1 MLKAKNGK
9 YYIEYQG
16 KNIRIYEETII
27 KLNLLTS
34 KDIDKEKIIAVN
46 QYYDY
51 LNKALNYLEALRSKK
66 DVAIYLNKKGASSKD
81 IASIIK
87 YLESINLLNDE
98 VYAKAFIND
107 QKNIN
112 GDGPY
117 KIKYKLLNKG
127 IDEALIDKLLL
138 SYEDDEEMIKI
149 NNLINKY
156 KKANRNKS
164 SYLLK
169 KSIEVKLFNKGFSKE
184 LISSAL
190 NNFTYD
196 DTLIKEAETAKIRRK
211 LKSKDNINIDEEVKK
226 KLYQKGFKD

>member
-9 YYIEYQG
+9 YYIEYEG
-16 KNIRIYEETII
+16 KNVRIYDETII
-27 KLNLLTS
+27 KLNLLTN
-34 KDIDKEKIIAVN
+34 KDVAKEKIIKVN
-46 QYYDY
+46 EYYDY
-51 LNKALNYLEALRSKK
+51 LNKALNYLGALRSKK

-87 YLESINLLNDE
+87 YLEGLNLLNDE

-107 QKNIN
+107 QKNIK

-127 IDEALIDKLLL
+127 VDEAIIDRLLS
-138 SYEDDEEMIKI
+138 SYEDNEERDKI
-149 NNLINKY
+149 NNLIKKY
-156 KKANRNKS
+156 QKANRNKS

-169 KSIEVKLFNKGFSKE
+169 KSIELKLFNKGFSKE
-184 LISSAL
+184 LISEAL

-196 DTLIKEAETAKIRRK
+196 DSLIKELEEAKIRRK
-211 LKSKDNINIDEEVKK
+211 LKASDNSNIDEEVRQ
-226 KLYQKGFKD
+226 KLYQKGFKV